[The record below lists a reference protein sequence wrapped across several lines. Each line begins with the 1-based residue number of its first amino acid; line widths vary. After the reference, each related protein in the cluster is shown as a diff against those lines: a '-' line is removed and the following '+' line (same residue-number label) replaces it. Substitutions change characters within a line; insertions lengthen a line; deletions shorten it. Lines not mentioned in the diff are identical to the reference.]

1 MPPRPS
7 SNNNSNSRTTTGLA
21 KKASETFPPL
31 ISDEATLLPS
41 DTVIG
46 LPPPYT
52 PIAVA
57 TSSFSN
63 SNAPQTVAA
72 GTASG
77 QDTAAAINR
86 GNQSSEFYYHPASF
100 PGYTVVQVATGQES
114 QPLLP
119 RVVRFRQR
127 RQRNGSGGGCCGR
140 LCARL
145 CGYMCLV
152 VLVLIALS
160 IIRGGLEYV
169 RDLVPSPFPTA
180 PPSQTWSC
188 SAETMV
194 VHMNEAFWFPMDA
207 PLRIDST
214 EGINLSR
221 VHLVKQ
227 ADGTQQV
234 TVRAVVETEENQG
247 AVWDGR
253 ISVVATNAS
262 DVAGGPAALHAGGTR
277 NSSLVVRAKRP
288 HWGWPYGCIRTTL
301 YISIPETNQLPL
313 PLLYVRTA
321 TGTLSA
327 VDLGALHARAVD
339 LGITNGNAI
348 VRNISIAGGD
358 GDGLLSIHTTN
369 GAIRMRGV
377 EVVDGRIRMETS
389 NEIISIEDVAA
400 SRVTATTSNA
410 PIRGSVAVRDAA
422 VLGTTNGAVDVNVR
436 QQRTSDVL
444 LRNSKQE
451 SLRSAS
457 KGAVVVD
464 VSSSN
469 APVSVNVAGIGGSFL
484 ARTSNSHTQV
494 TATGT
499 HSKSLQFTT
508 ATDAMKQGTFVNDR
522 FGADDG
528 EINVVSSNA
537 TCKRSALTVWTL
549 TLILMAQASV
559 GSCDTN
565 SGDKGGG
572 GVLQCLGGSD
582 KQLMA
587 DIQASSNYHQDTQQ
601 TTSVVAAGT
610 ESVSELRRFKYKVA
624 GNGCNDEGNN
634 SGSGSDSDSD
644 SDCDEDSAGS
654 KHATC
659 TTINVNLSLVPP
671 SANGCGGNGSGNTG
685 YATPYQNQYQ
695 GQQPAGYQT
704 QQPATYQGQQPGGY
718 QTQQQYQTQRPA
730 AYQTQQPGY
739 QQPQQYSQPSYQNQQ
754 QSLCTQPPPYIR
766 YPEQACTL
774 EYQHNGY
781 ICTTHAGNSHQG
793 NCCALATEIP
803 RPARLNHFSNS
814 NGGGEKSLAWTDAE
828 NYDIF
833 NSQVRHTADP
843 RAATHNRPE
852 VGEES
857 TAPSSTTDS
866 AGENAEDGGNSS
878 GWAARPVDINDPYR
892 PRLLRP
898 TKTAEL
904 PELLDRTPQPPMMLA
919 PEPEQAQH
927 LRVQQQHGTAVRS
940 GELDPLTPG
949 GVDLYPAIAERDLK
963 APADAPGKIEE
974 EVWRL
979 VESLTVEEKA
989 GQMTQIHVDLLVD
1002 AHSGGAN
1009 MTAVEHWIDRMK
1021 VGAVV
1026 GWPGESSTV
1035 SRFAQYS
1042 PQRLANLTSTVQQ
1055 VALARGSRVPLLWTL
1070 EAAHGAAPAIKRA
1083 AMFPAPVALAASWQP
1098 MCAYAAGRVAAK
1110 DLRAA
1115 GYQCAV
1121 GPSADLA
1128 VEKKR
1133 ADAALGFGEDPTLAA
1148 AMAAHS
1154 VRGFQGDY
1162 KSDRARV
1169 ACCVRN
1175 FVAGTTTT
1183 TLASSNVGGGA
1194 GLRRFHQQQAAVPDR
1209 QLFEYHLPPFEAA
1222 MRVGGAAALM
1232 QAAGAVNGEALGLSP
1247 FYLRHVLRDTLGFR
1261 GVAMASNSNK
1271 HPLLRSQ
1278 PPHGLRAAAS
1288 AADAVYL
1295 ALNNTSVD
1303 ISDAEDR
1310 TASVGDNGALFAAAA
1325 LDLVQAGGVREDRL
1339 SESAAR
1345 IVQLKKDLGLF
1356 GAKPYAD
1363 PALIE
1368 LVGAAQDV
1376 DDARNAVRES
1386 LTLLKN
1392 QNAMLPLAAD
1402 SERVLFLGPHL
1413 NSTALLASAGSLHL
1427 RGGSDD
1433 AAYAGFGDSVMDG
1446 VRRVA
1451 GSKQGG
1457 GFVYRQGFGLDSSTV
1472 RADEFDQIVR
1482 LAQGAD
1488 KIVVALG
1495 EHPHTPAGAAESDLH
1510 ELALDA
1516 HQINFVKQLSIAVN
1530 KPIAVV
1536 LVSGRPRL
1544 LREVADIADAVLWAY
1559 VPGIHGGLPIAE
1571 ALYGRINPSGRLPVT
1586 YPQYESQ
1593 SRDTV
1598 WQGAGSEYRPQWAFG
1613 HGLGYSQM
1621 LFSNITA
1628 DRSDLAP
1635 GAPVTLRLTVQ
1646 NTGPRD
1652 QWETVMLYTSQPFRT
1667 TYEPELLRLRRFDK
1681 ILVKQGTAAEVAFTL
1696 SAEELAYYTRDLE
1709 RVVDYSAPV
1718 NITVNAFSANQRSIS
1733 LPFAAS
1739 ATA

>member
-1 MPPRPS
+1 MQ
-7 SNNNSNSRTTTGLA
+7 
-21 KKASETFPPL
+21 
-31 ISDEATLLPS
+31 
-41 DTVIG
+41 
-46 LPPPYT
+46 YH
-52 PIAVA
+52 
-57 TSSFSN
+57 
-63 SNAPQTVAA
+63 
-72 GTASG
+72 
-77 QDTAAAINR
+77 
-86 GNQSSEFYYHPASF
+86 YYH
-100 PGYTVVQVATGQES
+100 
-114 QPLLP
+114 
-119 RVVRFRQR
+119 
-127 RQRNGSGGGCCGR
+127 
-140 LCARL
+140 
-145 CGYMCLV
+145 
-152 VLVLIALS
+152 
-160 IIRGGLEYV
+160 
-169 RDLVPSPFPTA
+169 
-180 PPSQTWSC
+180 
-188 SAETMV
+188 
-194 VHMNEAFWFPMDA
+194 
-207 PLRIDST
+207 
-214 EGINLSR
+214 
-221 VHLVKQ
+221 
-227 ADGTQQV
+227 
-234 TVRAVVETEENQG
+234 
-247 AVWDGR
+247 
-253 ISVVATNAS
+253 
-262 DVAGGPAALHAGGTR
+262 
-277 NSSLVVRAKRP
+277 SSK
-288 HWGWPYGCIRTTL
+288 
-301 YISIPETNQLPL
+301 
-313 PLLYVRTA
+313 
-321 TGTLSA
+321 
-327 VDLGALHARAVD
+327 
-339 LGITNGNAI
+339 
-348 VRNISIAGGD
+348 
-358 GDGLLSIHTTN
+358 
-369 GAIRMRGV
+369 
-377 EVVDGRIRMETS
+377 
-389 NEIISIEDVAA
+389 
-400 SRVTATTSNA
+400 
-410 PIRGSVAVRDAA
+410 
-422 VLGTTNGAVDVNVR
+422 
-436 QQRTSDVL
+436 
-444 LRNSKQE
+444 
-451 SLRSAS
+451 
-457 KGAVVVD
+457 
-464 VSSSN
+464 
-469 APVSVNVAGIGGSFL
+469 
-484 ARTSNSHTQV
+484 
-494 TATGT
+494 
-499 HSKSLQFTT
+499 
-508 ATDAMKQGTFVNDR
+508 
-522 FGADDG
+522 
-528 EINVVSSNA
+528 A

-559 GSCDTN
+559 GSCDAGAGN
-565 SGDKGGG
+565 KSGG

-582 KQLMA
+582 KQLVA
-587 DIQASSNYHQDTQQ
+587 DIQASSSYHQDTQQ
-601 TTSVVAAGT
+601 TASVVAAAATG
-610 ESVSELRRFKYKVA
+610 SVSELRRFKYKVA
-624 GNGCNDEGNN
+624 GNGGDDDEGNN
-634 SGSGSDSDSD
+634 SGSDSD
-644 SDCDEDSAGS
+644 SDCDENSAGS

-671 SANGCGGNGSGNTG
+671 SANGCGGNTG
-685 YATPYQNQYQ
+685 YAAPYPTQGQGQNQNQNKYQ
-695 GQQPAGYQT
+695 GQQPGGYQT
-704 QQPATYQGQQPGGY
+704 QNPGGYQTQQPGGY
-718 QTQQQYQTQRPA
+718 QTQQQYQTQQPGGYQTQQQ
-730 AYQTQQPGY
+730 YQTQQPGGYQTQNPGGYQTQNPTACQGQQPGGYQTQNPAACQSQQSPY
-739 QQPQQYSQPSYQNQQ
+739 QQPQQYPQQ
-754 QSLCTQPPPYIR
+754 QPPYIK
-766 YPEQACTL
+766 YPEQTCTL
-774 EYQHNGY
+774 DYQHNGY
-781 ICTTHAGNSHQG
+781 ICTTHAGNNHQG
-793 NCCALATEIP
+793 NCCPPATETP
-803 RPARLNHFSNS
+803 RPARLNHFSNNS
-814 NGGGEKSLAWTDAE
+814 GGEKSPARMDAE

-833 NSQVRHTADP
+833 NSQAKQTADP
-843 RAATHNRPE
+843 RTATHNRPE
-852 VGEES
+852 VGEET
-857 TAPSSTTDS
+857 TASSSSSSSVADS
-866 AGENAEDGGNSS
+866 AGEGAENDGGSNSS
-878 GWAARPVDINDPYR
+878 AWAARPVDINDPYR

-904 PELLDRTPQPPMMLA
+904 PELLDRTPQPPPAAMMLA
-919 PEPEQAQH
+919 PEPKPEHAQH
-927 LRVQQQHGTAVRS
+927 LRMQQQHGAAVRP

-963 APADAPGKIEE
+963 TPADAPGKIEE
-974 EVWRL
+974 DVWRL
-979 VESLTVEEKA
+979 VESLTAEEKA
-989 GQMTQIHVDLLVD
+989 GQMTQIHVDQLVD
-1002 AHSGGAN
+1002 AQTGGAN
-1009 MTAVEHWIDRMK
+1009 MTAVEHWVDRMK

-1026 GWPGESSTV
+1026 GWPGQSSGGAAA
-1035 SRFAQYS
+1035 RFAQYS

-1055 VALARGSRVPLLWTL
+1055 VALARGSRIPLLWTL
-1070 EAAHGAAPAIKRA
+1070 EAANGAAPAIKRA

-1175 FVAGTTTT
+1175 FVAGT
-1183 TLASSNVGGGA
+1183 ASAAIGAGGSSAGSQQQQQQL

-1261 GVAMASNSNK
+1261 GVAMASNNNNNNNK
-1271 HPLLRSQ
+1271 HSLLRSQ
-1278 PPHGLRAAAS
+1278 PPHSFHAAES

-1310 TASVGDNGALFAAAA
+1310 TASAGDSGALFAATA
-1325 LDLVQAGGVREDRL
+1325 LDLVQSGGVREDRL
-1339 SESAAR
+1339 SESVAR

-1368 LVGAAQDV
+1368 LVGASQDV
-1376 DDARNAVRES
+1376 EDARNAVRES

-1392 QNAMLPLAAD
+1392 QNAVLPLAAD

-1413 NSTALLASAGSLHL
+1413 NSTALLASSGSLRL
-1427 RGGSDD
+1427 RGKSDD

-1451 GSKQGG
+1451 GTEQRGS
-1457 GFVYRQGFGLDSSTV
+1457 FVYRQGFSLDSSTV
-1472 RADEFDQIVR
+1472 RADEFGQIVR
-1482 LAQGAD
+1482 LAQEAD

-1495 EHPHTPAGAAESDLH
+1495 EHPHTPAGAAAESDLH

-1530 KPIAVV
+1530 KPIAAV

-1559 VPGIHGGLPIAE
+1559 APGIHGGLPVAE

-1635 GAPVTLRLTVQ
+1635 GSSVTLRLTVQ

-1718 NITVNAFSANQRSIS
+1718 NITINAFSANQRSIS

-1739 ATA
+1739 TTA